1 MEFDAFIRQA
11 ERDAKVVDALYIA
24 RHMLAT
30 YHGLI
35 VHSVREQLKMDFSP
49 QIEQIDTALRPLGI
63 DVQPRP
69 LVSDDIGPPFNWPL
83 QGTDERLEIA
93 ARMPHPERMRNL
105 NFARL

>member
-35 VHSVREQLKMDFSP
+35 VHSEREQLKMDFSR
-49 QIEQIDTALRPLGI
+49 QIEQIDTALRLLGQTGRVHI
-63 DVQPRP
+63 KAHDREFLSEGRLTFDYRLI
-69 LVSDDIGPPFNWPL
+69 LVSQEFSGH
-83 QGTDERLEIA
+83 IA
-93 ARMPHPERMRNL
+93 YA
-105 NFARL
+105 

>member
-35 VHSVREQLKMDFSP
+35 VHSEREQWKTDFRP
-49 QIEQIDTALRPLGI
+49 QIKQIDTALRLLGI
-63 DVQPRP
+63 DIDDPMIAPTERP
-69 LVSDDIGPPFNWPL
+69 
-83 QGTDERLEIA
+83 
-93 ARMPHPERMRNL
+93 
-105 NFARL
+105 

>member
-35 VHSVREQLKMDFSP
+35 VHSEREQWKTDFRP
-49 QIEQIDTALRPLGI
+49 QIKQIDTALRLLGI
-63 DVQPRP
+63 DIDDQVIAPTQRP
-69 LVSDDIGPPFNWPL
+69 G
-83 QGTDERLEIA
+83 
-93 ARMPHPERMRNL
+93 
-105 NFARL
+105 